1 MLTYTQRAY
10 THYTA
15 LSGRAVHGLVLHHSA
30 GSSAID
36 TFQSAGGWHW
46 MVGKDRLYKDVPE
59 ELAAWHDAATDRWRP
74 PWVPY
79 GAGKRGNVQLVSDI
93 NAVSIGIEIVYAPQN
108 GELPNDYQYT
118 TLTALL
124 GDLHDRYGTLPAVGH
139 GETDRNRDPNEP
151 IGLDWGRVGFGTH
164 TAEGRYWTPPTPPT
178 APPEVPVMETPVL
191 SDAELEHEVRPTLWG
206 ALYVPGTVDFAI
218 PARWR
223 AELRKGNNLG
233 APLNGEELL
242 PSGGTLQRFERGV
255 IFYKNGATSL
265 SG

>member
-1 MLTYTQRAY
+1 MLSYTQRAY

-15 LSGRAVHGLVLHHSA
+15 LSGRVVRGIVLHHSG

-36 TFQSAGGWHW
+36 TFQSLGGWHW
-46 MVGKDRLYKDVPE
+46 MIDKARLYKDVPE

-79 GAGKRGNVQLVSDI
+79 GAGRRGGTQLVSDI
-93 NAVSIGIEIVYAPQN
+93 NAVSIGIEIVYAPQK
-108 GELPNDYQYT
+108 GEQPNDYQYT

-124 GDLHDRYGTLPAVGH
+124 SDLHGRYGSLPTVGH
-139 GETDRNRDPNEP
+139 GETDLNREITEP
-151 IGLDWGRVGFGTH
+151 TSLDWTRVGFGTH
-164 TAEGRYWTPPTPPT
+164 NADGRYWAPPA
-178 APPEVPVMETPVL
+178 APPEVPTLETSVL